1 MSSAP
6 LRVGSVPYLVGRPLD
21 QALAQARGIE
31 LSHDVP
37 ATLVERLRRGEV
49 DVALVSSIELFRQ
62 PGYRY
67 LDGLAVAGRGFVG
80 SVQLFLERDSI
91 DEVRTIA
98 LDPASRT
105 ARTLTR
111 VLLAERADGGPTYQ
125 EVPLDE
131 DPRAAGCDAWLRI
144 GDVALREHLLENL
157 PHWNPSEHWARTS
170 GLPFVFAPWIVRPGV
185 DLTPH
190 AEAFLRAAEEG
201 QANLDQLAT
210 EAAEAWRLPVEG
222 CRTYLTEEC
231 IYSLEEDEM
240 HRSLYA
246 FRDGAARLGLC
257 DGGLAPTP
265 IHLGELH
272 A

>member
-1 MSSAP
+1 MRP

-21 QALAQARGIE
+21 EGLHQEPDVE

-37 ATLVERLRRGEV
+37 ARLVERLRAGEV
-49 DVALVSSIELFRQ
+49 DVALVSSIELFRA

-67 LDGLAVAGRGFVG
+67 LDGLAVAGRGHVG
-80 SVQLFLERDSI
+80 SVQLFLDGPARIED
-91 DEVRTIA
+91 VRSVA

-111 VLLAERADGGPTYQ
+111 VLLTEDAPEFH
-125 EVPLDE
+125 EVPAGE

-144 GDVALREHLLENL
+144 GDVALREHLDEGL
-157 PHWNPSEHWARTS
+157 PRWNPSETWAEVT

-185 DLTPH
+185 DLSPY
-190 AEAFLRAAEEG
+190 AEAFLRAAEHG
-201 QANLDQLAT
+201 RTRLHTLAV
-210 EAAEAWRLPVEG
+210 EAAATWSLTAEDCLR
-222 CRTYLTEEC
+222 YLAEEC
-231 IYSLEEDEM
+231 TYVLGEQEQR
-240 HRSLYA
+240 RSLLE
-246 FRDGAARLGLC
+246 FRDRAAALGLC

-265 IHLGELH
+265 IPLGELH